1 MTPRRLVSVLLAS
14 AVLAAFAV
22 PPVFSQRKEVRK
34 VEDAIEVFQA
44 FTRIPETSIPASMM
58 GEAHGVAI
66 IPGVQKAGLVIG
78 GEYGKG
84 LLVARNEDGSWGSP
98 VFIVLTGG
106 SVGLQ
111 IGVQTLDL
119 VLSFHTRRSIE
130 RVVEKGFTL
139 GVDASVAAGDDGRR
153 AAAGTDAELK
163 AEIYSYSRS
172 RGLFAGISVAG
183 ARIAIDDEA
192 NSSYYGKAGIRPAEI
207 LKGRGFVLPASA
219 VELSRILALPALAAS
234 R

>member
-1 MTPRRLVSVLLAS
+1 MTRRLVSVLLAS
-14 AVLAAFAV
+14 FVFVALAVA
-22 PPVFSQRKEVRK
+22 PVFSQAKEVRK

-44 FTRIPETSIPASMM
+44 FTRIPESRIPASMM
-58 GEAHGVAI
+58 SEAHGVAI
-66 IPGVQKAGLVIG
+66 IPGVQKAGLLIG

-84 LLVARNEDGSWGSP
+84 LLVARNDDGSWGAP

-119 VLSFHTRRSIE
+119 VLSFRTRRSIE
-130 RVVEKGFTL
+130 RIMEKGFTL
-139 GVDASVAAGDDGRR
+139 GVDASVAAGDVGRR
-153 AAAGTDAELK
+153 AAAGTDADLK

-183 ARIAIDDEA
+183 ARLEIDNEA
-192 NSSYYGKAGIRPAEI
+192 NSSYYGKPDIRPPEI

-219 VELSRILALPALAAS
+219 AELSRILALPALAAS
-234 R
+234 K

>member
-1 MTPRRLVSVLLAS
+1 MTRRFVPVLL
-14 AVLAAFAV
+14 VIFVCAALAV
-22 PPVFSQRKEVRK
+22 PQVFSQRKEVRK

-44 FTRIPETSIPASMM
+44 FTRITESRIPASMM
-58 GEAHGVAI
+58 SEANGIAI

-98 VFIVLTGG
+98 VFIILTGG

-119 VLSFHTRRSIE
+119 VLSFRTRRSIE
-130 RVVEKGFTL
+130 RIMEKGFTL
-139 GVDASVAAGDDGRR
+139 GVDASVAAGDVGRQ
-153 AAAGTDAELK
+153 AGAGTDADLR

-172 RGLFAGISVAG
+172 KGLFAGISMAG
-183 ARIAIDDEA
+183 ARLEIDGDA
-192 NSSYYGKAGIRPAEI
+192 NSSYYGKADIRPTEI
-207 LKGRGFVLPASA
+207 LKGKGLVLPASA
-219 VELSRILALPALAAS
+219 MELSRILALPVLAAS
-234 R
+234 K

>member
-1 MTPRRLVSVLLAS
+1 MTRRFASVFLVFFVF
-14 AVLAAFAV
+14 AALAV
-22 PPVFSQRKEVRK
+22 PRVFSQRKEVRK
-34 VEDAIEVFQA
+34 VEDAIEVFRA
-44 FTRIPETSIPASMM
+44 FASIPESRIPASMM
-58 GEAHGVAI
+58 SEAHGIAI
-66 IPGVQKAGLVIG
+66 VPGVQKAGLVIG

-84 LLVARNEDGSWGSP
+84 LVVARNEDGSWGSP

-119 VLSFHTRRSIE
+119 VLSFRTRRSVE
-130 RVVEKGFTL
+130 RIMEKGFTL

-153 AAAGTDAELK
+153 AAAGTDSELK

-183 ARIAIDDEA
+183 ARLEIDDEA
-192 NSSYYGKAGIRPAEI
+192 NSSYYGKTIRPAEI

-219 VELSRILALPALAAS
+219 MELSRILALPALAAS
-234 R
+234 N